1 MEKQVYVNRLIGIS
15 NKRFKT
21 FLQPINPYRIG
32 LKKWVRGSCL
42 EVGCGIGRN
51 LGYLNNP
58 DNLGIDLNEHA
69 VSKSRSL
76 GHQAI
81 TTEHFESRRADL
93 PKFDN
98 LLFSHVL
105 EHMDYASAVKLIE
118 SYLPALNESGAICII
133 CPQER
138 GFASDPTHVEFMNIE
153 KLTSVIKEC
162 GLVVHRSFSYP
173 LPRLFGR
180 LFIYNEFV
188 MIVGKTGA
196 LVPDS
201 TKS

>member
-1 MEKQVYVNRLIGIS
+1 MEEQEYVSRLIGIS

-32 LKKWVRGSCL
+32 LKQWVKGNCL

-51 LGYLNNP
+51 LGYLGNP
-58 DNLGIDLNEHA
+58 HNLGIDINEHA
-69 VSKSRSL
+69 VTKSRAL
-76 GHQAI
+76 GHHAI
-81 TTEHFESRRADL
+81 TVETFESTRASL

-105 EHMDYASAVKLIE
+105 EHMDRASSTELVQ
-118 SYLPALNESGAICII
+118 SYLPALSESGAICII

-153 KLTSVIKEC
+153 KLTSVIEEC
-162 GLVVHRSFSYP
+162 GLFVHRSFSYP
-173 LPRLFGR
+173 FPKMFGK

-188 MIVGKTGA
+188 IIAKR
-196 LVPDS
+196 
-201 TKS
+201 KSY

>member
-1 MEKQVYVNRLIGIS
+1 MEQQIYVDRLIKIS
-15 NKRFKT
+15 SKRFKSL
-21 FLQPINPYRIG
+21 LQPVNPYRIC

-51 LGYLNNP
+51 LGYLDNP
-58 DNLGIDLNEHA
+58 YNLGIDINEHA

-81 TTEHFESRRADL
+81 TAEYFESIRKEL

-105 EHMDYASAVKLIE
+105 EHMDHASAIELIQ
-118 SYLPALNESGAICII
+118 SYLPALSEFGAICII

-153 KLTSVIKEC
+153 KLTNIIESC
-162 GLVVHRSFSYP
+162 GLVLDCSISFP
-173 LPRLFGR
+173 LPKIFGR
-180 LFIYNEFV
+180 IFIYNEFV
-188 MIVGKTGA
+188 LIVKRGK
-196 LVPDS
+196 
-201 TKS
+201 

>member
-1 MEKQVYVNRLIGIS
+1 MEDQVYINRLMGIS
-15 NKRFKT
+15 NKPFKT

-32 LKKWVRGSCL
+32 LKRWVKGSCL
-42 EVGCGIGRN
+42 EIGCGIGRN
-51 LGYLNNP
+51 LGYLDNP
-58 DNLGIDLNEHA
+58 RNLGIDINEHA
-69 VSKSRSL
+69 VAKCRAL

-81 TTEHFESRRADL
+81 TAETFEYTHAEV

-105 EHMDYASAVKLIE
+105 EHMDRASSIKLIQ
-118 SYLPALNESGAICII
+118 SYLPALSEFGAVCII

-138 GFASDPTHVEFMNIE
+138 GFASDPTHVEFKNIE
-153 KLTSVIKEC
+153 NLVSEIEEC

-173 LPRLFGR
+173 LPKIFGN

-188 MIVGKTGA
+188 IIAKRT
-196 LVPDS
+196 S
-201 TKS
+201 